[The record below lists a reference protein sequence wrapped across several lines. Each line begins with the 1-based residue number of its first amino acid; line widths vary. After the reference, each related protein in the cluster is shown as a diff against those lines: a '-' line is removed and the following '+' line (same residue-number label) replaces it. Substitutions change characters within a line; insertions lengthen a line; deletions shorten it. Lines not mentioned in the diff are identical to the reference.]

1 MAFWLACESVRNNA
15 DIGAVSGAGVIPQRR
30 AYRPRR
36 QPAARPVQLSILM
49 ATHRHGLLACSRIAQ
64 ACSWSGPDLE
74 VLVRDNSGDAQKRA
88 LLPHFRRDYCNIVIA
103 EPCDGLTNFSET
115 LRLAKGDFV
124 FLLADDDFCF
134 DHAIAALP
142 GMLHEIGG
150 DPATVGVTGAYAV
163 ETSQGSAVVSYQNVE
178 ADDAALRVAG
188 FLAYEGPNILHYA
201 PVRRDVM
208 LGVFDFMN
216 TLPFYF
222 SYHDQIVCLLYL
234 LNGKFARL
242 KRLMYLYDM
251 GPWERAVTA
260 QKRDVDF
267 YRDAGLDP
275 AVNQLHWFLCGF
287 EGAVLIR
294 NADVFPDHALA
305 LRQVIADRWFS
316 SMFIR
321 FKGQERSK
329 FASRFAGESEKLR
342 AKLLTSTGQ
351 LAFDGMLAEIC
362 DFLALMSQDQA
373 QRYFTFWDAV
383 LNKRKAAAR
392 PATALRA

>member
-1 MAFWLACESVRNNA
+1 
-15 DIGAVSGAGVIPQRR
+15 
-30 AYRPRR
+30 
-36 QPAARPVQLSILM
+36 VQLSILM

-64 ACSWSGPDLE
+64 ACSWAGPDVE
-74 VLVRDNSGDAQKRA
+74 VLIRDNSDDAEKRA
-88 LLPHFRRDYCNIVIA
+88 LLPYFRRDHCNIILA
-103 EPCDGLTNFSET
+103 EPCDGLTNLLEL
-115 LRLAKGDFV
+115 LRLAKGDFI

-134 DHAIAALP
+134 DHAVAALP

-201 PVRRDVM
+201 PVRREIV
-208 LGVFDFMN
+208 LRIFAFMK

-242 KRLMYLYDM
+242 KRLLYLYDM
-251 GPWERAVTA
+251 GPWEAADTA

-275 AVNQLHWFLCGF
+275 AINRLHWFLCGF
-287 EGAVLIR
+287 EGAMLIR
-294 NADVFPDHALA
+294 NADVFPDHPLP
-305 LRQVIADRWFS
+305 LRQIIADRWFS
-316 SMFIR
+316 SMFLR
-321 FKGQERSK
+321 FKAQIRSG
-329 FASRFAGESEKLR
+329 FASRLAGESEKLR

-351 LAFDGMLAEIC
+351 LAFDGMLGEIC
-362 DFLALMSQDQA
+362 NFLALMSEDQA
-373 QRYFTFWDAV
+373 RRYFEFWNAM
-383 LNKRKAAAR
+383 LNKPKAALR
-392 PATALRA
+392 QATALRA